1 VFLCPRQCLNLFI
14 PCPLL
19 TQSPIS
25 YSGILLH
32 LLPRA
37 QVGFHDHTKSLQCV
51 YRYEKWNFRSHRTT
65 VCICRMTAEKTEIK
79 KQNHDAC
86 RLKICPWKKETR
98 NRLFL
103 HYARSHSR
111 SRWFICL
118 FSFSHSMTWLFAP
131 NWVAA
136 NASRH
141 QVQVSLPHRSG

>member
-37 QVGFHDHTKSLQCV
+37 QVGFHDLTKSLQCV

-65 VCICRMTAEKTEIK
+65 VCMSHDGRKNRDKKTEPRRMPPE
-79 KQNHDAC
+79 NM
-86 RLKICPWKKETR
+86 PMEKEKR

-131 NWVAA
+131 DWVAA
-136 NASRH
+136 NASRR